1 MSSLRSQF
9 SYKTKKH
16 TSRMKKVDT
25 LLIGVSILLF
35 IAAPYLPS
43 AFYFQIF
50 GNALGAFILLL
61 AVLISVGY
69 SKLGSISL
77 ILAIGALFIEH
88 RKRAMSILKVVA
100 KTKEDTVSYEKQ
112 LETPPPVLSSE
123 IHPPFESPEETTLGY
138 KPVEDQSNDF
148 EAVGSSI
155 NAKTDLE
162 GVRLPEK
169 TEQFLIEHGFADKQ
183 SD

>member
-1 MSSLRSQF
+1 
-9 SYKTKKH
+9 
-16 TSRMKKVDT
+16 MKKVDT

-43 AFYFQIF
+43 ILYFQVF
-50 GNALGAFILLL
+50 GNVVGAFVLLL
-61 AVLISVGY
+61 AVLGSVAY
-69 SKLGSISL
+69 SKVGSIAL
-77 ILAIGALFIEH
+77 LLAVGALFIEH
-88 RKRAMSILKVVA
+88 RKRAMAIIQIAA
-100 KTKEDTVSYEKQ
+100 KTKEDIVSFEQQ
-112 LETPPPVLSSE
+112 LEAPPPLVPTE
-123 IHPPFESPEETTLGY
+123 IHPPFEMPEESVVGY
-138 KPVEDQSNDF
+138 RPLENQSNDF

-169 TEQFLIEHGFADKQ
+169 TEHFLIEHGLAERQ